1 MPKIDN
7 MLSMSKQF
15 FNQKSPNEIIQ
26 KLAEKIK
33 YQRKK
38 LKLSQEQLALKSG
51 VSLGS
56 IKRFETKF
64 EISFASF
71 IKILIAL
78 DLEQNLDNLVPTK
91 TYSSIEEVIRDI
103 EE

>member
-1 MPKIDN
+1 